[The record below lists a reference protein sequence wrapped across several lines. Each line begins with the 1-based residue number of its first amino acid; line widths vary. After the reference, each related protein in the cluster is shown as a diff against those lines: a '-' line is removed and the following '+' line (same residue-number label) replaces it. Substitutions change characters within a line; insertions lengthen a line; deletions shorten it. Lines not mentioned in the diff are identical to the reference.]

1 MKSMKKWQVII
12 MRNIWTI
19 MRKEFDRFFKDKRM
33 VVSTL
38 LLPGI
43 MIYFV
48 YSIMGTAMGSQF
60 MTEEEYVYKIEAVN
74 MPETLEGVFA
84 EGPFDIAEVD
94 AIDFDTLAER
104 ISGKEVDAALVFAD
118 NFDSTVANVGT
129 GSTDIEIYYNS
140 TVTASSEAYSIV
152 KSIIDSVETNI
163 VDIIKVN
170 MDTEKKYDLSTEEEM
185 AGFLMAMIMPMLMI
199 SFLFSGSMSVAP
211 ESIAGEKERGTMAT
225 LLVTPINRAHI
236 AIGKI
241 VSLSG
246 IALLSGLSS
255 FLGVIFALPAYMSS
269 VMGDVDMQVYGMKE
283 YAAVLIVILAT
294 VLLIVS
300 LISVISAYAKSIK
313 EAGSFISPIMI
324 VSMLLGITT
333 MFGGGDIQPIW
344 VYFIPMYNSV
354 QCFAAIFSFEINMMP
369 ILVTFGSNLLY
380 AVILGFILTKMFGSE
395 KIMFKK

>member
-1 MKSMKKWQVII
+1 MKFIKKWQVII

-48 YSIMGTAMGSQF
+48 YSIMGSAMGSQF
-60 MTEEEYVYKIEAVN
+60 MTEEEYVYKMEVVN
-74 MPETLEGVFA
+74 MPATLEPIFE
-84 EGPFDIAEVD
+84 EGNFEINKVD
-94 AIDFDTLAER
+94 EIDFDTLAER
-104 ISGKEVDAALVFAD
+104 ISAQEVDVALEFED
-118 NFDSTVANVGT
+118 NFDDTVASVKGA
-129 GSTDIEIYYNS
+129 STEIEIYYNS
-140 TVTASSEAYSIV
+140 TISESSDAYSV
-152 KSIIDSVETNI
+152 VSSMIDSVETSI
-163 VDIIKVN
+163 VDIFKVN
-170 MDTEKKYDLSTEEEM
+170 TDLEKQYDLSTDEEM
-185 AGFLMAMIMPMLMI
+185 AGFLMAMIMPMLLI
-199 SFLFSGSMSVAP
+199 SFLFSGSMGVAP
-211 ESIAGEKERGTMAT
+211 EAIAGEKERGTMAT

-241 VSLSG
+241 VSLSV

-255 FLGVIFALPAYMSS
+255 FIGIILVLPTYMEN
-269 VMGDVDMQVYGMKE
+269 VMGDVDMQVYGMEE
-283 YAAVLIVILAT
+283 YGAVLIVILST
-294 VLLIVS
+294 VLLIIS
-300 LISVISAYAKSIK
+300 LISVISAYAKSVK

-333 MFGGGDIQPIW
+333 MFSGGSVQPIW
-344 VYFIPMYNSV
+344 VYFIPMFNSV
-354 QCFAAIFSFEINMMP
+354 QCFSAIFNFEINMIP

>member
-1 MKSMKKWQVII
+1 

-48 YSIMGTAMGSQF
+48 YSIMGSAMGSQF
-60 MTEEEYVYKIEAVN
+60 MTEEEYVYKMEVVN
-74 MPETLEGVFA
+74 MPATLEPIFE
-84 EGPFDIAEVD
+84 EGNFEINKVD
-94 AIDFDTLAER
+94 EIDFDTLAER
-104 ISGKEVDAALVFAD
+104 ISAQEVDVALEFED
-118 NFDSTVANVGT
+118 NFDDTVASVKGA
-129 GSTDIEIYYNS
+129 STEIEIYYNS
-140 TVTASSEAYSIV
+140 TISESSDAYSV
-152 KSIIDSVETNI
+152 VSSMIDSVETSI
-163 VDIIKVN
+163 VDIFKVN
-170 MDTEKKYDLSTEEEM
+170 TDLEKQYDLSTDEEM
-185 AGFLMAMIMPMLMI
+185 AGFLMAMIMPMLLI
-199 SFLFSGSMSVAP
+199 SFLFSGSMGVAP
-211 ESIAGEKERGTMAT
+211 EAIAGEKERGTMAT

-241 VSLSG
+241 VSLSV

-255 FLGVIFALPAYMSS
+255 FIGIILALPTYMEN
-269 VMGDVDMQVYGMKE
+269 VMGDVDMQVYGMEE
-283 YAAVLIVILAT
+283 YGAVLIVILST
-294 VLLIVS
+294 VLLIIS
-300 LISVISAYAKSIK
+300 LISVISAYAKSVK

-333 MFGGGDIQPIW
+333 MFGGGSVQPIW
-344 VYFIPMYNSV
+344 VYFIPMFNSV
-354 QCFAAIFSFEINMMP
+354 QCFSAIFNFEINMIP

>member
-1 MKSMKKWQVII
+1 

-19 MRKEFDRFFKDKRM
+19 MKKEFDRFFKDRRM

-60 MTEEEYVYKIEAVN
+60 MTEEEYVYKVEVVN
-74 MPETLEGVFA
+74 MPTTMEAVLTEDVF
-84 EGPFDIAEVD
+84 DVTKVD
-94 AIDFDTLAER
+94 AIDFDSLASR
-104 ISGKEVDAALVFAD
+104 ISDKELDLAIVFSE
-118 NFDSTVANVGT
+118 NFDSAVASVGKE
-129 GSTDIEIYYNS
+129 STDIEIYYNS
-140 TVTASSEAYSIV
+140 TVTASSEAYSMV
-152 KSIIDSVETNI
+152 TTMVNAVESSV
-163 VDIIKVN
+163 VDIIKIN
-170 MDTEKKYDLSTEEEM
+170 MDQEKKFDLSTEEEM

-199 SFLFSGSMSVAP
+199 SFLFSGSMGVAP

-241 VSLSG
+241 LSLSA

-255 FLGVIFALPAYMSS
+255 FLGVIFALPEYMAS
-269 VMGDVDMQVYGMKE
+269 VMGDVDMQVYGVEE
-283 YAAVLIVILAT
+283 YSAVLIVILST

-300 LISVISAYAKSIK
+300 LISVISAYAKSVK
-313 EAGSFISPIMI
+313 EAGTFISPIMI
-324 VSMLLGITT
+324 LSMLLGITT
-333 MFGGGDIQPIW
+333 MFGAGDGQPIW

-354 QCFAAIFSFEINMMP
+354 QCFAAIFNFEINMLP
-369 ILVTFGSNLLY
+369 IMITFGSNLLY
-380 AVILGFILTKMFGSE
+380 AVVLGFVLTKMFGSE

>member
-1 MKSMKKWQVII
+1 

-19 MRKEFDRFFKDKRM
+19 MKKEFDRFFKDKRM

-60 MTEEEYVYKIEAVN
+60 MTEETYVYKMEVVN
-74 MPETLEGVFA
+74 MPASLESVFTEET
-84 EGPFDIAEVD
+84 FDVNKVD
-94 AIDFDTLAER
+94 AIDFDTLASR
-104 ISGKEVDAALVFAD
+104 ISDKELDLAVVFSE
-118 NFDSTVANVGT
+118 NFDSVVANVGT
-129 GSTDIEIYYNS
+129 ENADIDIYYNS
-140 TVTASSEAYSIV
+140 TVTASSEAYAMVSATL
-152 KSIIDSVETNI
+152 DSVENSI

-185 AGFLMAMIMPMLMI
+185 AGFLMAMIMPMLMV
-199 SFLFSGSMSVAP
+199 SFLFSGSMGVAP
-211 ESIAGEKERGTMAT
+211 EAIAGEKERGTMAT

-241 VSLSG
+241 LSLSV

-255 FLGVIFALPAYMSS
+255 FLGVIFALPAYMAS

-283 YAAVLIVILAT
+283 YSAVLIVILST
-294 VLLIVS
+294 VLLIIS
-300 LISVISAYAKSIK
+300 LISVISAYAKSVK

-324 VSMLLGITT
+324 LSMLLGITT
-333 MFGGGDIQPIW
+333 MFGIGDGQPMW

-354 QCFAAIFSFEINMMP
+354 QCFAAIFNFEINMVP

>member
-1 MKSMKKWQVII
+1 MK
-12 MRNIWTI
+12 
-19 MRKEFDRFFKDKRM
+19 KEFDRFFKDRRM

-60 MTEEEYVYKIEAVN
+60 MTEEEYVYKVEVVN
-74 MPETLEGVFA
+74 MPTTMEAVLTEDVF
-84 EGPFDIAEVD
+84 DVTKVD
-94 AIDFDTLAER
+94 AIDFDSLASR
-104 ISGKEVDAALVFAD
+104 ISDKELDLAIVFSE
-118 NFDSTVANVGT
+118 NFDSAVASVGKE
-129 GSTDIEIYYNS
+129 STDIEIYYNS
-140 TVTASSEAYSIV
+140 TVTASSEAYSMV
-152 KSIIDSVETNI
+152 TTMVNAVESSV
-163 VDIIKVN
+163 VDIIKIN
-170 MDTEKKYDLSTEEEM
+170 MDQEKKFDLSTEEEM

-199 SFLFSGSMSVAP
+199 SFLFSGSMGVAP

-241 VSLSG
+241 LSLSV

-255 FLGVIFALPAYMSS
+255 FLGVIFALPEYMAS
-269 VMGDVDMQVYGMKE
+269 VMGDVDMQVYGVEE
-283 YAAVLIVILAT
+283 YSAVLIVILST

-300 LISVISAYAKSIK
+300 LISVISAYAKSVK
-313 EAGSFISPIMI
+313 EAGTFISPIMI
-324 VSMLLGITT
+324 LSMLLGITT
-333 MFGGGDIQPIW
+333 MFGAGDGQPSW

-354 QCFAAIFSFEINMMP
+354 QCFAAIFNFEINMLP
-369 ILVTFGSNLLY
+369 IMITFGSNLLY
-380 AVILGFILTKMFGSE
+380 AVVLCFVLTKMIGSE

>member
-1 MKSMKKWQVII
+1 

-19 MRKEFDRFFKDKRM
+19 MKKEFDRFFKDKRM

-60 MTEEEYVYKIEAVN
+60 MTEETYVYKMEVVN
-74 MPETLEGVFA
+74 MPATLEAMFT
-84 EGPFDIAEVD
+84 EETFDVTKVD
-94 AIDFDTLAER
+94 AIDFDTLASR
-104 ISGKEVDAALVFAD
+104 ISDKELDLAVVFSE
-118 NFDSTVANVGT
+118 NFDSVVANVGT
-129 GSTDIEIYYNS
+129 ESSDIDIYYNS
-140 TVTASSEAYSIV
+140 TVTASSEAYAMVSAIL
-152 KSIIDSVETNI
+152 DSVENSI

-185 AGFLMAMIMPMLMI
+185 AGFLMAMIMPMLMV
-199 SFLFSGSMSVAP
+199 SFLFSGSMGVAP
-211 ESIAGEKERGTMAT
+211 EAIAGEKERGTMAT

-241 VSLSG
+241 LSLSV

-255 FLGVIFALPAYMSS
+255 FLGVIFALPAYMAS
-269 VMGDVDMQVYGMKE
+269 VMGDVDMQVYGIKE
-283 YAAVLIVILAT
+283 YSAVLIVILST

-300 LISVISAYAKSIK
+300 LISVISAYAKSVK

-324 VSMLLGITT
+324 LSMLLGITT
-333 MFGGGDIQPIW
+333 MFGIGNGQPMW

-354 QCFAAIFSFEINMMP
+354 QCFAAIFNFEINMVP
-369 ILVTFGSNLLY
+369 ILMTFVSNLLY

>member
-1 MKSMKKWQVII
+1 

-48 YSIMGTAMGSQF
+48 YSIMGSAMGSQF
-60 MTEEEYVYKIEAVN
+60 MTEEEYVYKMEVVN
-74 MPETLEGVFA
+74 MPATLEPIFE
-84 EGPFDIAEVD
+84 EGNFEINKVD
-94 AIDFDTLAER
+94 EIDFDTLAER
-104 ISGKEVDAALVFAD
+104 ISAQEVDVALEFED
-118 NFDSTVANVGT
+118 NFDDTVASVKGA
-129 GSTDIEIYYNS
+129 STEIEIYYNS
-140 TVTASSEAYSIV
+140 TISESSDAYSV
-152 KSIIDSVETNI
+152 VSSMIDSVETSI
-163 VDIIKVN
+163 VDIFKVN
-170 MDTEKKYDLSTEEEM
+170 TDLEKQYDLSTDEEM
-185 AGFLMAMIMPMLMI
+185 AGFLMAMIMPMLLI
-199 SFLFSGSMSVAP
+199 SFLFSGSMGVAP
-211 ESIAGEKERGTMAT
+211 EAIAGEKERGTMAT

-241 VSLSG
+241 VSLSV

-255 FLGVIFALPAYMSS
+255 FIGIILVLPTYMEN
-269 VMGDVDMQVYGMKE
+269 VMGDVDMQVYGMEE
-283 YAAVLIVILAT
+283 YGAVLIVILST
-294 VLLIVS
+294 VLLIIS
-300 LISVISAYAKSIK
+300 LISVISAYAKSVK

-333 MFGGGDIQPIW
+333 MFSGGSVQPIW
-344 VYFIPMYNSV
+344 VYFIPMFNSV
-354 QCFAAIFSFEINMMP
+354 QCFSAIFNFEINMIP

>member
-1 MKSMKKWQVII
+1 MKFIKKWQVII

-48 YSIMGTAMGSQF
+48 YSIMGSAMGSQF
-60 MTEEEYVYKIEAVN
+60 MTEEEYVYKMEVVN
-74 MPETLEGVFA
+74 MPATLEPIFE
-84 EGPFDIAEVD
+84 EGNFEINKVD
-94 AIDFDTLAER
+94 EIDFDTLAER
-104 ISGKEVDAALVFAD
+104 ISAQEVDVALEFED
-118 NFDSTVANVGT
+118 NFDDTVASVKGA
-129 GSTDIEIYYNS
+129 STEIEIYYNS
-140 TVTASSEAYSIV
+140 TISESSDAYSV
-152 KSIIDSVETNI
+152 VSSMIDSVETSI
-163 VDIIKVN
+163 VDIFKVN
-170 MDTEKKYDLSTEEEM
+170 TDLEKQYDLSTDEEM
-185 AGFLMAMIMPMLMI
+185 AGFLMAMIMPMLLI
-199 SFLFSGSMSVAP
+199 SFLFSGSMGVAP
-211 ESIAGEKERGTMAT
+211 EAIAGEKERGTMAT

-241 VSLSG
+241 VSLSV

-255 FLGVIFALPAYMSS
+255 FIGIILALPTYMEN
-269 VMGDVDMQVYGMKE
+269 VMGDVDMQVYGMEE
-283 YAAVLIVILAT
+283 YGAVLIVILST
-294 VLLIVS
+294 VLLIIS
-300 LISVISAYAKSIK
+300 LISVISAYAKSVK

-333 MFGGGDIQPIW
+333 MFGGGSVQPIW
-344 VYFIPMYNSV
+344 VYFIPMFNSV
-354 QCFAAIFSFEINMMP
+354 QCFSAIFNFEINMIP

>member
-1 MKSMKKWQVII
+1 

-19 MRKEFDRFFKDKRM
+19 MKKEFDRFFKDKRM

-60 MTEEEYVYKIEAVN
+60 MTEETYVYKMEVVN
-74 MPETLEGVFA
+74 MPATLGAMFTEET
-84 EGPFDIAEVD
+84 FDVTKVGAL
-94 AIDFDTLAER
+94 DFDTLASR
-104 ISGKEVDAALVFAD
+104 ISDKELDLAVVFSE
-118 NFDSTVANVGT
+118 NFDSVVGNVGT
-129 GSTDIEIYYNS
+129 ENADIDIYYNS
-140 TVTASSEAYSIV
+140 TVTASSEAYAMVSAM
-152 KSIIDSVETNI
+152 IDSVENSI

-185 AGFLMAMIMPMLMI
+185 AGFLMAMIMPMLMV
-199 SFLFSGSMSVAP
+199 SFLFSGSMGVAP
-211 ESIAGEKERGTMAT
+211 EAIAGEKERGTMAT

-241 VSLSG
+241 LSLSA

-255 FLGVIFALPAYMSS
+255 FLGVIFALPAYMES

-283 YAAVLIVILAT
+283 YSAVLIVILAT

-300 LISVISAYAKSIK
+300 LISVISAYAKSVK

-324 VSMLLGITT
+324 LSMLLGITT
-333 MFGGGDIQPIW
+333 MFGVGDGQPMW

-354 QCFAAIFSFEINMMP
+354 QCFAAIFNFEINMMP
-369 ILVTFGSNLLY
+369 IMVTFGSNLLY

>member
-1 MKSMKKWQVII
+1 

-19 MRKEFDRFFKDKRM
+19 MKKEFDRFFKDRRM

-60 MTEEEYVYKIEAVN
+60 MTEEEYVYKVEVVN
-74 MPETLEGVFA
+74 MPTTMEAVLTEDVF
-84 EGPFDIAEVD
+84 DVTKVD
-94 AIDFDTLAER
+94 AIDFDSLASR
-104 ISGKEVDAALVFAD
+104 ISDKELDLAIVFSE
-118 NFDSTVANVGT
+118 NFDSAVASVGKE
-129 GSTDIEIYYNS
+129 STDIEIYYNS
-140 TVTASSEAYSIV
+140 TVTASSEAYSMV
-152 KSIIDSVETNI
+152 TTMVNAVESSV
-163 VDIIKVN
+163 VDIIKIN
-170 MDTEKKYDLSTEEEM
+170 MDQEKKFDLSTEEEM

-199 SFLFSGSMSVAP
+199 SFLFSGSMGVAP

-241 VSLSG
+241 LSLSV

-255 FLGVIFALPAYMSS
+255 FLGVIFALPEYMAS
-269 VMGDVDMQVYGMKE
+269 VMGDVDMQVYGVEE
-283 YAAVLIVILAT
+283 YSAVLIVILST

-300 LISVISAYAKSIK
+300 LISVISAYAKSVK
-313 EAGSFISPIMI
+313 EAGTFISPIMI
-324 VSMLLGITT
+324 LSMLLGITT
-333 MFGGGDIQPIW
+333 MFGAGDGQPIW

-354 QCFAAIFSFEINMMP
+354 QCFAAIFNFDINMLP
-369 ILVTFGSNLLY
+369 IMITFGSNLLY
-380 AVILGFILTKMFGSE
+380 AVVLGFVLTKMIGSE

>member
-1 MKSMKKWQVII
+1 

-19 MRKEFDRFFKDKRM
+19 MKKEFDRFFKDRRM

-60 MTEEEYVYKIEAVN
+60 MTEETYVYKMEVVN
-74 MPETLEGVFA
+74 MPSMMEEMFTEDTF
-84 EGPFDIAEVD
+84 EITKVD
-94 AIDFDTLAER
+94 ELDFDTLANR
-104 ISGKEVDAALVFAD
+104 ISEKELDLAIVFSENFNSAL
-118 NFDSTVANVGT
+118 ANVGKE
-129 GSTDIEIYYNS
+129 STDIEIYYNS
-140 TVTASSEAYSIV
+140 TVTASSEAYSMV
-152 KSIIDSVETNI
+152 SAMVNAVESSV
-163 VDIIKVN
+163 VDVIKIN
-170 MDTEKKYDLSTEEEM
+170 MDEEKKFDLSTEEEM
-185 AGFLMAMIMPMLMI
+185 AGFLMAMIMPMLMV
-199 SFLFSGSMSVAP
+199 SFLFSGSMGVAP
-211 ESIAGEKERGTMAT
+211 EAIAGEKERGTMAT

-241 VSLSG
+241 LSLSV

-255 FLGVIFALPAYMSS
+255 FLGVIFALPKYMEG
-269 VMGDVDMQVYGMKE
+269 VMGDVDMQVYGVEE
-283 YAAVLIVILAT
+283 YGAVLVVILST

-300 LISVISAYAKSIK
+300 LISVISAYSKSVK

-333 MFGGGDIQPIW
+333 MFGAGDGQPVW

-354 QCFAAIFSFEINMMP
+354 QCFSAIFNFEINMISIM
-369 ILVTFGSNLLY
+369 ITFASNLLY

>member
-1 MKSMKKWQVII
+1 

-19 MRKEFDRFFKDKRM
+19 MKKEFDRFFKDRRM

-60 MTEEEYVYKIEAVN
+60 MTEETYVYKMEVVN
-74 MPETLEGVFA
+74 MPSMMEEMFTEDTF
-84 EGPFDIAEVD
+84 EVTKVD
-94 AIDFDTLAER
+94 ELDFDTLANR
-104 ISGKEVDAALVFAD
+104 ISDKELDLAIVFSENFNSAL
-118 NFDSTVANVGT
+118 ANVGKE
-129 GSTDIEIYYNS
+129 STDIEIYYNS
-140 TVTASSEAYSIV
+140 TVTASSEAYSMV
-152 KSIIDSVETNI
+152 SAMVNAVESSV
-163 VDIIKVN
+163 VDVIKIN
-170 MDTEKKYDLSTEEEM
+170 MDEEKKFDLSTEEEM
-185 AGFLMAMIMPMLMI
+185 AGFLMAMIMPMLMV
-199 SFLFSGSMSVAP
+199 SFLFSGSMGVAP
-211 ESIAGEKERGTMAT
+211 EAIAGEKERGTMAT

-241 VSLSG
+241 LSLSV

-255 FLGVIFALPAYMSS
+255 FLGVIIALPKYMEG
-269 VMGDVDMQVYGMKE
+269 VMGDVDMQVYGMEE
-283 YAAVLIVILAT
+283 YSAVLVVILST

-300 LISVISAYAKSIK
+300 LISVISAYAKSVK

-333 MFGGGDIQPIW
+333 MFGAGDGQPVW

-354 QCFAAIFSFEINMMP
+354 QCFSTIFNFDINMISIM
-369 ILVTFGSNLLY
+369 ITFGSNLLY
-380 AVILGFILTKMFGSE
+380 AVVLGFILTKMFGSE

>member
-1 MKSMKKWQVII
+1 

-19 MRKEFDRFFKDKRM
+19 MKKEFDRFFKDRRM

-60 MTEEEYVYKIEAVN
+60 MTEETYVYKMEVVN
-74 MPETLEGVFA
+74 MPSMMEEMFTEDTF
-84 EGPFDIAEVD
+84 EVTKVD
-94 AIDFDTLAER
+94 ELDFDTLANR
-104 ISGKEVDAALVFAD
+104 ISDKELDLAIVFSENFNSAL
-118 NFDSTVANVGT
+118 ANVGQE
-129 GSTDIEIYYNS
+129 STDIEIYYNS
-140 TVTASSEAYSIV
+140 TVTASSEAYSMV
-152 KSIIDSVETNI
+152 SAMVNAVESSV
-163 VDIIKVN
+163 VDVIKIN
-170 MDTEKKYDLSTEEEM
+170 MDEEKKFDLSTEEEM

-199 SFLFSGSMSVAP
+199 SFLFSGSMGVAP
-211 ESIAGEKERGTMAT
+211 EAIAGEKERGTMAT

-241 VSLSG
+241 LSLSG
-246 IALLSGLSS
+246 IALLSGMSS
-255 FLGVIFALPAYMSS
+255 FLGVIFALPKYMEG
-269 VMGDVDMQVYGMKE
+269 VMGDVDMQVYGVEE
-283 YAAVLIVILAT
+283 YGAVLVVILST

-300 LISVISAYAKSIK
+300 LISVISAYAKSVK

-333 MFGGGDIQPIW
+333 MFGAGDGQPVW

-354 QCFAAIFSFEINMMP
+354 QCFSAIFNFDINMISIM
-369 ILVTFGSNLLY
+369 ITFGSNLLY
-380 AVILGFILTKMFGSE
+380 AVVLGFILTKMFGSE

>member
-60 MTEEEYVYKIEAVN
+60 MTEEEYVYKVEAVN
-74 MPETLEGVFA
+74 MPEALESVFA

-118 NFDSTVANVGT
+118 NFDSIVANVGT